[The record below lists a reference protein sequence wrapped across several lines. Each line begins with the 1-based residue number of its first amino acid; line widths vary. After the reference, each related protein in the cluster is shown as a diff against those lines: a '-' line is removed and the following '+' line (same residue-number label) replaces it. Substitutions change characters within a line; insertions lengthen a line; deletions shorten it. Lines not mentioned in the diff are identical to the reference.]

1 MSQDIHD
8 FVTPMCELLGLG
20 EPTHQEPAFGWVRNE
35 LFAGLVDRGFRSI
48 ALETDRVAALAV
60 DDYVREGVGSLD
72 AAMAGGFSHGFG
84 EHGANRE
91 LVVWMSEFNRD
102 RAPVERLSF
111 HGFDAP
117 TENYSAPSPRRYLEH
132 ARDYLRTGREPGR
145 EPDPDPAAPDTAGP
159 DIAGPAGAD
168 ERWSRAEAVLDPAQS
183 PGATAEAARL
193 RCAADDLLVR
203 LHARAPELIAATSHA
218 EWSRARTWL
227 TAGIGLLRYHAQSAV
242 PGLTPGERLSG
253 LLGLRDALMA
263 QNLLDIRD
271 LEARRGP
278 TLVFSHNR
286 HLQRN
291 PSAWA
296 AGELDCGWNGAGRIV
311 GALLGERYAFVAGS
325 LGRSAAIGLGEPA
338 PGTYEASLQ
347 QSVEVWELTEPV
359 LPAGGRTRT
368 DATPPQGYFPLD
380 REAVA
385 GAAAL
390 LHIPEGAA
398 ATAVAAAAAG
408 ARAGAGAG
416 AASKATPPE
425 PADRGAAGPG

>member
-35 LFAGLVDRGFRSI
+35 LFAGLVERGFRSI
-48 ALETDRVAALAV
+48 ALETDRVAALTV
-60 DDYVREGVGSLD
+60 DDYVREGVGSLG

-91 LVVWMSEFNRD
+91 LVVWIREFNRD
-102 RAPVERLSF
+102 RAPGEQLSF

-132 ARDYLRTGREPGR
+132 ARDYLRTGLRSGV
-145 EPDPDPAAPDTAGP
+145 EPDPDTAAP

-168 ERWSRAEAVLDPAQS
+168 ECWSRAEAVLDPAQS

-203 LHARAPELIAATSHA
+203 LHARAPELIAATSRA

-253 LLGLRDALMA
+253 LIGLRDALMA

-278 TLVFSHNR
+278 TLVFSHNQ

-291 PSAWA
+291 PSAWES
-296 AGELDCGWNGAGRIV
+296 GELACGWNGAGRIV
-311 GALLGERYAFVAGS
+311 GALLGERYTFVAGS
-325 LGRSAAIGLGEPA
+325 LGRSEAIGLGEPA
-338 PGTYEASLQ
+338 AGTYEASLQ
-347 QSVEVWELTEPV
+347 QRFERWELTDPV

-368 DATPPQGYFPLD
+368 DTTPPQGYFPLD

-390 LHIPEGAA
+390 LHVPDGAA
-398 ATAVAAAAAG
+398 ATAAAVAV
-408 ARAGAGAG
+408 
-416 AASKATPPE
+416 SNATPPA